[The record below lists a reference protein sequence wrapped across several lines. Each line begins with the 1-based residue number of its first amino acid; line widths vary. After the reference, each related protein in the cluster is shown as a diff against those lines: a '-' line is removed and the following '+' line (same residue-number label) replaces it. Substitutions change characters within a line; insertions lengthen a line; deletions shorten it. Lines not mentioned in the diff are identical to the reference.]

1 MDYAEAGVSLERAER
16 AVEGIKAS
24 VQSTYNNHVM
34 GRFGGFGGCFDL
46 AGMPEKEPVLVSSV
60 DGVGTKLKVHFD
72 LASYD
77 WSGEDIVNHCVDDI
91 LVQGA
96 RPLFFLDYMAT
107 GRLQDGM
114 LESIVGGMSK
124 ACRENGC
131 VLIGGETA
139 EMPGFYQDGEY
150 DISGTIVGVAEK
162 SELITGDKIAAGHVI
177 LGLLSS
183 GLHTNGYSL
192 ARKALLDHAGLKLSE
207 TPAELGGK
215 TIGEALATPHRSY
228 LKPIWPLI
236 SQKVI
241 DGMVH
246 VTGSGFQGNI
256 PRVLPKTC
264 NAVID
269 RAAWEVPGIF
279 QLIQK
284 AGDVARDE
292 MYNTFN
298 MGVGM
303 LIFVT
308 PENAVTVRAALEA
321 AGETVIAA
329 GIVEA
334 GDGSV
339 KFSS

>member
-1 MDYAEAGVSLERAER
+1 MDYADAGVSLERAEK

-24 VQSTYNNHVM
+24 VQSTYNTHVM

-60 DGVGTKLKVHFD
+60 DGVGTKLKVHFE
-72 LASYD
+72 LGSYG

-96 RPLFFLDYMAT
+96 RPLFFLDYVAT

-114 LESIVGGMSK
+114 LEAIVAGMSK
-124 ACRENGC
+124 ASRENGC

-162 SELITGDKIAAGHVI
+162 SELITGDQVQAGHVI

-192 ARKALLDHAGLKLSE
+192 ARKALLDHAQYKLSDS
-207 TPAELGGK
+207 PAELQGK

-228 LKPIWPLI
+228 LKPIWPLV

-264 NAVID
+264 DAIID

-303 LIFVT
+303 LLFVQ
-308 PENAVTVRAALEA
+308 ADKAADVRAQLEA
-321 AGETVIAA
+321 AGEVVIAA
-329 GIVEA
+329 GVVQN
-334 GDGSV
+334 GTGQV
-339 KFSS
+339 LFSS

>member
-1 MDYAEAGVSLERAER
+1 MNYAEAGVSLERAEK

-24 VQSTYNNHVM
+24 VQSTYNSHVM

-72 LASYD
+72 LGSYA

-107 GRLQDGM
+107 GHLKDGM
-114 LESIVGGMSK
+114 LEAIVGGMSK

-162 SELITGDKIAAGHVI
+162 SELITGDNVKAGHVI
-177 LGLLSS
+177 LGLPST

-192 ARKALLDHAGLKLSE
+192 ARKAVLDHAGYKLSD
-207 TPAELGGK
+207 TPDVLAGR
-215 TIGEALATPHRSY
+215 TVGEALATPHRSY
-228 LKPIWPLI
+228 LQPIWPLVK
-236 SQKVI
+236 QKI
-241 DGMVH
+241 LDGMVH

-256 PRVLPKTC
+256 PRVLPKDC
-264 NAVID
+264 NAIID
-269 RAAWEVPGIF
+269 RAAWPVPGIF
-279 QLIQK
+279 QLIQQ
-284 AGDVARDE
+284 AGQVERDE

-298 MGVGM
+298 MGIGM
-303 LIFVT
+303 LLFVK
-308 PENAVTVRAALEA
+308 PEDAASVRKQLEE
-321 AGETVIAA
+321 AGETVYAV
-329 GIVEA
+329 GVVES

>member
-16 AVEGIKAS
+16 AVEGIKSS
-24 VQSTYNNHVM
+24 VQATYNNHVM

-46 AGMPEKEPVLVSSV
+46 AGLPEKEPVLVSSV

-72 LASYD
+72 LKSYA

-107 GRLQDGM
+107 GRLLDGV
-114 LESIVGGMSK
+114 LEGIVGGMSK
-124 ACRENGC
+124 ACVENAT

-139 EMPGFYQDGEY
+139 EMPGFYTDGEY

-162 SELITGDKIAAGHVI
+162 SQLITGDKIKAGHVI

-192 ARKALLDHAGLKLSE
+192 ARKALFDHAGYQLSD
-207 TPAELGGK
+207 TPELLNGK
-215 TIGEALATPHRSY
+215 TVGEALATPHRSY

-236 SQKVI
+236 SQMVI

-256 PRVLPKTC
+256 PRVLPKDC

-269 RAAWEVPGIF
+269 RNAWTVPGIF
-279 QLIQK
+279 QLIQQ
-284 AGDVARDE
+284 AGEVARDE

-303 LIFVT
+303 LIFVR
-308 PENAVTVRAALEA
+308 PENADTVRSQLEA
-321 AGETVIAA
+321 AGEVVIAA

>member
-46 AGMPEKEPVLVSSV
+46 AGLAEKEPVLVSSV

-72 LASYD
+72 LQSYG

-107 GRLQDGM
+107 GRLLDGV
-114 LESIVGGMSK
+114 LEGIVGGMSK
-124 ACRENGC
+124 ACCENGC

-139 EMPGFYQDGEY
+139 EMPGFYTDGEY

-162 SELITGDKIAAGHVI
+162 SQLITGDNIKAGHVI

-192 ARKALLDHAGLKLSE
+192 ARKALLDHGGYKLSD
-207 TPAELGGK
+207 TPAELNGK

-228 LKPIWPLI
+228 LKPIWPLVG
-236 SQKVI
+236 QKVI

-264 NAVID
+264 DAVID

-308 PENAVTVRAALEA
+308 ADKAAEVRAQLEA
-321 AGETVIAA
+321 AGEIVVAA
-329 GIVEA
+329 GTVES

-339 KFSS
+339 RFCS

>member
-72 LASYD
+72 LGSYD

-139 EMPGFYQDGEY
+139 EMPGFYTDGEY

-162 SELITGDKIAAGHVI
+162 SELITGDKIQAGHVI
-177 LGLLSS
+177 LGLYSS

-192 ARKALLDHAGLKLSE
+192 ARKALLDHAAYKLSDKP
-207 TPAELGGK
+207 TELAGR
-215 TIGEALATPHRSY
+215 TVGEALATPHRSY

-256 PRVLPKTC
+256 PRVLPKSC

-269 RAAWEVPGIF
+269 RQAWEVPGIF

-303 LIFVT
+303 LIFVA
-308 PENAVTVRAALEA
+308 PENAATVRAALEA
-321 AGETVIAA
+321 AGEVVIAA
-329 GIVEA
+329 GVVES